1 MEPQRVGHDWMT
13 FTRFI
18 DCERQKQKVLDFEI
32 EVLYKILYI
41 LVSVTILE
49 SEGPKQNNNNI
60 EYCYLN

>member
-1 MEPQRVGHDWMT
+1 M
-13 FTRFI
+13 
-18 DCERQKQKVLDFEI
+18 KVLLLIAFKME
-32 EVLYKILYI
+32 ILYI

>member
-1 MEPQRVGHDWMT
+1 MT